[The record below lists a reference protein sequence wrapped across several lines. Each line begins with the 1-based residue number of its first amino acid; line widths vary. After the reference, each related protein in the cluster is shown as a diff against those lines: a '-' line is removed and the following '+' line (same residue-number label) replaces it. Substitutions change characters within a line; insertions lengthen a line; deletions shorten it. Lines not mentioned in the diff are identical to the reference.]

1 MVSWEHNFWTFPE
14 FFLGILVVKVY
25 LELSQFLLNI
35 SLSLLSVLCTKQYAC
50 DHFNQYR
57 TLVPARY
64 VMENFNWRKFPQN
77 SELKFRAEFPSWNS
91 GLKFRAEIPSWNSE
105 LKFWAEI
112 PSWNSELKY
121 FRLKISAPF
130 PSWKFRLKNISA
142 RNFSSEILSRN
153 FQPEKGAEIPS
164 WKFQLGMEFRLAD
177 V

>member
-1 MVSWEHNFWTFPE
+1 MVSSEHNFWTFPE

-91 GLKFRAEIPSWNSE
+91 GLKFRAEIFSTQNFSSFSKLKISTQKYFSSEFQLRNSESKFSAWKRSWNSE
-105 LKFWAEI
+105 LK
-112 PSWNSELKY
+112 
-121 FRLKISAPF
+121 
-130 PSWKFRLKNISA
+130 ISA
-142 RNFSSEILSRN
+142 RNGISTSRCIE
-153 FQPEKGAEIPS
+153 P
-164 WKFQLGMEFRLAD
+164 WCQLF
-177 V
+177 

>member
-1 MVSWEHNFWTFPE
+1 MVSSEHIFWTFPE

-64 VMENFNWRKFPQN
+64 VMENFDWRKFRQN
-77 SELKFRAEFPSWNS
+77 SELKY
-91 GLKFRAEIPSWNSE
+91 RAEIPG
-105 LKFWAEI
+105 
-112 PSWNSELKY
+112 WNSELKY

-130 PSWKFRLKNISA
+130 LSWKFRLKNISA

>member
-1 MVSWEHNFWTFPE
+1 MVSSEHNFWTFPE

-77 SELKFRAEFPSWNS
+77 SELKFRAEIPSWNS
-91 GLKFRAEIPSWNSE
+91 GLKFRAEIPSWNIFDSKFQLLFQAENFDSKIFQLGISAQKFWVEIFSLKKE
-105 LKFWAEI
+105 LKFRAE
-112 PSWNSELKY
+112 
-121 FRLKISAPF
+121 
-130 PSWKFRLKNISA
+130 
-142 RNFSSEILSRN
+142 NFSSEWN
-153 FQPEKGAEIPS
+153 F
-164 WKFQLGMEFRLAD
+164 D
-177 V
+177 

>member
-1 MVSWEHNFWTFPE
+1 MVSSEHNFWTFPE

-77 SELKFRAEFPSWNS
+77 SELKFRAE
-91 GLKFRAEIPSWNSE
+91 IPG
-105 LKFWAEI
+105 
-112 PSWNSELKY
+112 WNSELKY

-142 RNFSSEILSRN
+142 RNFSSFSELKISTQKISARNFSSEILSRK
-153 FQPEKGAEIPS
+153 FQLEKGAEIPS
-164 WKFQLGMEFRLAD
+164 WKFRLGMEFRLAD
-177 V
+177 VSSLSV